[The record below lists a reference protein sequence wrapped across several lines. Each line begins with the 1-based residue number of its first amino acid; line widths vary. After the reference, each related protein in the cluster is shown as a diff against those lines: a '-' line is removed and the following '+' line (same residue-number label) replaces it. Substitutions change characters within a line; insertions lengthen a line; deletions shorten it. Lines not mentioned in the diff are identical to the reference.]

1 MVGNFLP
8 VRTPLPAPRS
18 RPLPY
23 GALVGIVAVLYFAK
37 EVLIPLALAI
47 LFSFLLGPVARR
59 LERLGIWR
67 VPSALMV
74 AAAFFAIFAAICWV
88 TAHQVMD
95 LAGKLPGYQDNIQHK
110 LQDLRG
116 SGGAI
121 KTAAAVLANIERK
134 SEAPAATPGV
144 AAAAVPALL
153 AIPPAAEAEKPPL
166 PVRIVDPPA
175 TAPQFLRDMFGS
187 LLTPLGTALVV
198 IVFTIFMLIQR
209 EDLRDR
215 LLHLTGP
222 ERLPITTQAVDEAG
236 QRVSRYLLMQVAV
249 NVTFGAGIALGLFF
263 IGVPAPALWGILAAS
278 LRFVPYVGVWIS
290 AAGPLA
296 LATGAFAS
304 SWPVAETLGLFVAL
318 ELVTGN
324 AVEPWL
330 YGASTGLSPVA
341 IIVAATFWTWLW
353 GGVGLLLST
362 PLTVCIVVLGRY
374 VPQLEFLHTLL
385 GDEPVLPQDARLY
398 QRLLAA
404 DQEEISQLVD
414 EYLTEHPV
422 AEFYD
427 SVLIPTLNLTQT
439 DAQLGNLGADRQEFI
454 LQTTRTL
461 VDELRERP
469 AEELTPRAAAE
480 AATAA
485 AAETA
490 AQPVPPARAT
500 PAQAQDLPL
509 RVLIL
514 PVKSA
519 ADELAGDM
527 LAHLLTLGGIGSKA
541 LSHKALANEA
551 LDAFA
556 GCEADIVC
564 LSLVRPFAVMQARYL
579 AKRMRARYPQLKIL
593 IGLWDVKR
601 PAVGSRKNLQTVHAD
616 WVVESLG
623 DAISQICPIVHC
635 LPTPAL
641 EATAEDAVRVAR
653 QTLASASSGGIPN

>member
-1 MVGNFLP
+1 MGSDTLI
-8 VRTPLPAPRS
+8 VRAPLSAPHS

-23 GALVGIVAVLYFAK
+23 GVLVGIVAVLYFAR

-47 LFSFLLGPVARR
+47 LFSFLLGPVVRR
-59 LERLGIWR
+59 IERIGLWR
-67 VPSALMV
+67 VPSVLV
-74 AAAFFAIFAAICWV
+74 VTAAFFGIFAAVGWV
-88 TAHQVMD
+88 TAHQVVG
-95 LAGKLPGYQDNIQHK
+95 LAEKLPGYQDNIQRK

-116 SGGAI
+116 HGGAI
-121 KTAAAVLANIERK
+121 KTAATVLADIEKK
-134 SEAPAATPGV
+134 SEAPAVPSSPG
-144 AAAAVPALL
+144 AVSIPALL
-153 AIPPAAEAEKPPL
+153 SARPVAEPEKPPL
-166 PVRIVDPPA
+166 PVRIVVPSV
-175 TAPQFLRDMFGS
+175 TAPQFLRNLFGT
-187 LLTPLGTALVV
+187 LLTPVGTAFVVV
-198 IVFTIFMLIQR
+198 IFTIFMLIQR

-222 ERLPITTQAVDEAG
+222 DRLPITTQAVDEAG
-236 QRVSRYLLMQVAV
+236 QRVSRYLLMQVTV

-263 IGVPAPALWGILAAS
+263 IGVPAAPLWGILAAS

-290 AAGPLA
+290 AVGPLA

-304 SWPVAETLGLFVAL
+304 SWPVALTLGLFVAL

-330 YGASTGLSPVA
+330 YGTSTGLSPVA
-341 IIVAATFWTWLW
+341 IVVAATFWTWLW
-353 GGVGLLLST
+353 GGMGLLLST

-414 EYLTEHPV
+414 EYLAGHPV

-427 SVLIPTLNLTQT
+427 SVLIPTLNQAQT
-439 DAQLGNLGADRQEFI
+439 DAQQGSLGLDRQDFI
-454 LQTTRTL
+454 LQTARVL

-469 AEELTPRAAAE
+469 SAELIPESAVEAAADRVE
-480 AATAA
+480 TTPDQVASALPATVAH
-485 AAETA
+485 AE
-490 AQPVPPARAT
+490 
-500 PAQAQDLPL
+500 DLPL

-514 PVKSA
+514 PVKNA
-519 ADELAGDM
+519 ADELAGEM
-527 LAHLLTLGGIGSKA
+527 LSHLLTLGGVGSKV

-556 GCEADIVC
+556 ACEADVVC

-593 IGLWDVKR
+593 IGLWDLKR

-623 DAISQICPIVHC
+623 AAISQVCPFVHC
-635 LPTPAL
+635 LPNPAL
-641 EATAEDAVRVAR
+641 EATPADAVRA
-653 QTLASASSGGIPN
+653 ASG

>member
-1 MVGNFLP
+1 MSRTVGDTLF
-8 VRTPLPAPRS
+8 VRTPLPTPQS

-23 GALVGIVAVLYFAK
+23 GVLVGIVAILYFAK

-47 LFSFLLGPVARR
+47 LFSFLLGPVVRR
-59 LERLGIWR
+59 LERLGLWR
-67 VPSALMV
+67 VPSVLAV
-74 AAAFFAIFAAICWV
+74 TAAFFGIFAAVGWI
-88 TAHQVMD
+88 TAHQVMS
-95 LAGKLPGYQDNIQHK
+95 LAEKLPSYQDNIQHK

-116 SGGAI
+116 QGGAI
-121 KTAAAVLANIERK
+121 KTAATVLANIEKK
-134 SEAPAATPGV
+134 SEAPAATPGIGESS
-144 AAAAVPALL
+144 VPVLL
-153 AIPPAAEAEKPPL
+153 SPRPAAEPEKPPL
-166 PVRIVDPPA
+166 PVRVIVPPA
-175 TAPQFLRDMFGS
+175 TAPEFLRNLFGT
-187 LLTPLGTALVV
+187 LLAPVGTAFVV
-198 IVFTIFMLIQR
+198 IIFTIFMLIQR

-236 QRVSRYLLMQVAV
+236 QRVSRYLLMQVTV
-249 NVTFGAGIALGLFF
+249 NVIFGAGITLGLFF

-290 AAGPLA
+290 AVGPLA
-296 LATGAFAS
+296 LATGAFKS

-330 YGASTGLSPVA
+330 YGTSTGMSPVA

-353 GGVGLLLST
+353 GGMGLLLST

-414 EYLTEHPV
+414 EYLAEHPV

-427 SVLIPTLNLTQT
+427 AVLIPTLNQTQT
-439 DAQLGNLGADRQEFI
+439 DAQQGSLGADRQEFI

-461 VDELRERP
+461 IDELRERP
-469 AEELTPRAAAE
+469 SSELVPKAAVEAAAE
-480 AATAA
+480 SEESAPANTAPTLPPVLVH
-485 AAETA
+485 AE
-490 AQPVPPARAT
+490 
-500 PAQAQDLPL
+500 DLPL

-514 PVKSA
+514 PVKNA

-527 LAHLLTLGGIGSKA
+527 LSHLLTLGGVGSKV
-541 LSHKALANEA
+541 LSYKALANEA

-556 GCEADIVC
+556 ECEADIVC

-579 AKRMRARYPQLKIL
+579 AKRMRARYPQLKIV

-623 DAISQICPIVHC
+623 DAISQVCPLVHC
-635 LPTPAL
+635 LPNPAL
-641 EATAEDAVRVAR
+641 EPTPESAVR
-653 QTLASASSGGIPN
+653 TASGL

>member
-1 MVGNFLP
+1 MRTSLP
-8 VRTPLPAPRS
+8 TPHS

-47 LFSFLLGPVARR
+47 LFSFLLGPVVRR
-59 LERLGIWR
+59 LERSGLWR
-67 VPSALMV
+67 IPSVLTV
-74 AAAFFAIFAAICWV
+74 TAAFFGIFAGIGWI
-88 TAHQVMD
+88 TAHQIVE
-95 LAGKLPGYQDNIQHK
+95 LAGKLPSYQDNIQHK
-110 LQDLRG
+110 LQDWRG
-116 SGGAI
+116 QGGAI
-121 KTAAAVLANIERK
+121 KTAATVLANIEKK
-134 SEAPAATPGV
+134 SEAPAASPEDGKS
-144 AAAAVPALL
+144 AVPSLL
-153 AIPPAAEAEKPPL
+153 ARQLSADPERPPL
-166 PVRIVDPPA
+166 PVRIIEPPA
-175 TAPQFLRDMFGS
+175 TAPQFLRDMFGT
-187 LLTPLGTALVV
+187 LLTPVGTAFVVV
-198 IVFTIFMLIQR
+198 IFTIFMLIQR

-236 QRVSRYLLMQVAV
+236 QRVSRYLLMQVTV
-249 NVTFGAGIALGLFF
+249 NVTFGAGITLGLFF
-263 IGVPAPALWGILAAS
+263 IGVPAPVLWGILSAC

-296 LATGAFAS
+296 VAMGAFAS

-330 YGASTGLSPVA
+330 YGTSTGLSPVA

-353 GGVGLLLST
+353 GSVGLLLST

-398 QRLLAA
+398 QRLLAS
-404 DQEEISQLVD
+404 DQEEISLLVD
-414 EYLTEHPV
+414 EYLAGHPV

-427 SVLIPTLNLTQT
+427 SVLIPTLNQAQT
-439 DAQLGNLGADRQEFI
+439 DAQQGSLDADRQDFI
-454 LQTTRTL
+454 LQTTHTL
-461 VDELRERP
+461 LDELRERP
-469 AEELTPRAAAE
+469 SAELIPKAAVE
-480 AATAA
+480 A
-485 AAETA
+485 AAETSETRVSQA
-490 AQPVPPARAT
+490 TPVTTVPLARAE
-500 PAQAQDLPL
+500 DFPL

-514 PVKSA
+514 PVKNA

-527 LAHLLTLGGIGSKA
+527 LAHLLTLGGVGSKVLSSKA
-541 LSHKALANEA
+541 LVNEA

-556 GCEADIVC
+556 NCDADIVC

-579 AKRMRARYPQLKIL
+579 AKRLRTRYPRLKIL
-593 IGLWDVKR
+593 IGLWDSKR
-601 PAVGSRKNLQTVHAD
+601 PAVGSRRNLQTVHAD

-623 DAISQICPIVHC
+623 DAISQVCPIVHC
-635 LPTPAL
+635 LPNPAL
-641 EATAEDAVRVAR
+641 EATPEDAVRAA
-653 QTLASASSGGIPN
+653 QPKPAAAEAAL